1 MIDSKMLDVTI
12 NNSAIK
18 DSGLPIA
25 LTTSGLKLI
34 IADFYDAYGADKGIY
49 VRIYGK
55 NPTQNLYV
63 RNGRILGAM
72 SLMVDFFVDLDS
84 SQYPQKNRL
93 DCTDCVLA
101 LTAELQMGLMMTL
114 YNLDESNIGGQV
126 YLITKSIGY
135 VDESD

>member
-12 NNSAIK
+12 DNSAIA

-34 IADFYDAYGADKGIY
+34 IADFFDAYGADKGIY

-63 RNGRILGAM
+63 RNGRVLGAM
-72 SLMVDFFVDLDS
+72 SLMVDFIVDKDS
-84 SQYPQKNRL
+84 SLYP
-93 DCTDCVLA
+93 
-101 LTAELQMGLMMTL
+101 
-114 YNLDESNIGGQV
+114 
-126 YLITKSIGY
+126 
-135 VDESD
+135 